1 MRTDPRRQEGSRWRD
16 IDPTA
21 VRHATAGLLTA
32 RQLTTDERRRAVTHL
47 AAVERLTDREI
58 AYRLRWTGWTRP
70 RPEYAVAR
78 FRQRWNI
85 PAAASHGRPVAA

>member
-1 MRTDPRRQEGSRWRD
+1 MRTGPRRQEGSRWRD

-32 RQLTTDERRRAVTHL
+32 RQLTTDERRRTVHYL
-47 AAVERLTDREI
+47 ATVERLTDREI
-58 AYRLRWTGWTRP
+58 AYRLRWTGHDRP

-85 PAAASHGRPVAA
+85 PAGRQRAAA